1 VHITYAELIEAD
13 QLRPHEAIALGLAA
27 AAAVGDGPRLPAT
40 SDLLL
45 TSAGDVYIREYAVA
59 LEAHDPAA
67 WLAGLLHRL
76 LRLDADDP
84 ANRRLIPG
92 GLLILLAR
100 VSGQLAVARP
110 SYAEV
115 VEGLRR
121 FGSADRAVLEAAYA
135 TVAPTPLAV
144 VDTVLTVKAVPPV
157 KAVRTAEPG
166 PRGVTTAPPQAPA
179 FAGQW
184 QAWRSGW
191 RAVPVALGSAAAGLV
206 LGYLL
211 FLPLFSRLD
220 LSPATA
226 TPPRAAA
233 PPAGVARVT
242 DRVMAPPAAATDLAP
257 AITPLADG
265 AFSPAFASG
274 GRELLFHSGREPGVL
289 MRASLDA
296 RGRVRTI
303 AVLEQQRAANY
314 HVTASPDGAWV
325 AFDSDRDGPRGVYI
339 ARAGGHPARRIS
351 GDGVA
356 AVPTWSPDGR
366 RLAFV
371 RAEPSRPQVWN
382 IWLADLA
389 AGTLTRVTAHTRG
402 QPWGAS
408 WFPDGERIA
417 YSHETSL
424 VIANLADGTAQRV
437 DSPRPGRLVRTPAVS
452 PDGQRVIYQVYR
464 DGAWLLDLRTWMQR
478 RVLDEPTA
486 EEFAWSPDGH
496 RVAFHARRHGAWSL
510 WQSVI
515 DPVSGSA
522 SAPAALFGE

>member
-13 QLRPHEAIALGLAA
+13 QLRPDEAIALGLAA
-27 AAAVGDGPRLPAT
+27 AATVGDDPTLPAT
-40 SDLLL
+40 TDLLL
-45 TSAGDVYIREYAVA
+45 TSSGDVCIREHAVA

-121 FGSADRAVLEAAYA
+121 FGSADRAVLKAAYD
-135 TVAPTPLAV
+135 TIAPTPLTAV
-144 VDTVLTVKAVPPV
+144 EAVPV
-157 KAVRTAEPG
+157 VEAVRADER
-166 PRGVTTAPPQAPA
+166 PRGVTAVTPVPQAPA
-179 FAGQW
+179 LAGRGPS
-184 QAWRSGW
+184 WRSGW

-206 LGYLL
+206 LGYVL
-211 FLPLFSRLD
+211 FLPVFSRSD
-220 LSPATA
+220 ASRATA
-226 TPPRAAA
+226 PPPRAAV
-233 PPAGVARVT
+233 AGVARVT
-242 DRVMAPPAAATDLAP
+242 DRVVASPPAATDVGP

-296 RGRVRTI
+296 RGRVRTV

-339 ARAGGHPARRIS
+339 ARPGGHPARRIS

-356 AVPTWSPDGR
+356 AIPTWSPDGR

-371 RAEPSRPQVWN
+371 RAEPNRPRVWN

-424 VIANLADGTAQRV
+424 VIANLADGTVQRI

-452 PDGQRVIYQVYR
+452 PDGTRVIYQVYR
-464 DGAWLLDLRTWMQR
+464 DGAWLLDLRTLTQR

-515 DPVSGSA
+515 DPVSGLA
-522 SAPAALFGE
+522 SAPAALFGG